1 MPAVSTPHTLGVQGK
16 RKSLPPPPP
25 PPPPPGQIIQ
35 PHVEVVIKGTVIAV
49 WLILSILPMV
59 TGRFDTN
66 LRSEI
71 VRKF

>member
-16 RKSLPPPPP
+16 RKS
-25 PPPPPGQIIQ
+25 PPPPGQIIQ
-35 PHVEVVIKGTVIAV
+35 LHVEVVIKGTVIAV

>member
-16 RKSLPPPPP
+16 RKSP

-35 PHVEVVIKGTVIAV
+35 LHVEVVIKGTVIAV

>member
-16 RKSLPPPPP
+16 RKSLSPPL
-25 PPPPPGQIIQ
+25 PPGQIIQ
-35 PHVEVVIKGTVIAV
+35 LHVEVVIKGTVIAV

>member
-16 RKSLPPPPP
+16 RKS
-25 PPPPPGQIIQ
+25 PPPGQIIQ
-35 PHVEVVIKGTVIAV
+35 LHVEVVIKGTVIAV

>member
-16 RKSLPPPPP
+16 RKSLPPPPR
-25 PPPPPGQIIQ
+25 QIIQ
-35 PHVEVVIKGTVIAV
+35 LHVEVVIEETVIAV

>member
-25 PPPPPGQIIQ
+25 PGQIIQ
-35 PHVEVVIKGTVIAV
+35 LHVEVVIKGTVIAV

>member
-25 PPPPPGQIIQ
+25 RQIIQ
-35 PHVEVVIKGTVIAV
+35 LHVEVVIKGTVTAV